1 MRSNSAWDL
10 RFDRK
15 PAAANVTDCTSSCR
29 CIQATSSG
37 LTHVKKIAALAES
50 YHSALATHNFL
61 GPITTGAA
69 IQVDASIPN
78 FVTQEYSLRD
88 EHPANAVFVNQ
99 YKREG
104 GYMLL
109 SDAPGIGIEI
119 DEDLLKVAKTTYE
132 TRDLNMIPM
141 RVDGSVGYSV

>member
-1 MRSNSAWDL
+1 MFEGGGPQYVRPDM
-10 RFDRK
+10 
-15 PAAANVTDCTSSCR
+15 
-29 CIQATSSG
+29 G
-37 LTHVKKIAALAES
+37 LGGGITHVKKIAALAES

-61 GPITTGAA
+61 GPITTSAA

-88 EHPANAVFVNQ
+88 EHPANAVFINHH
-99 YKREG
+99 KREG

-109 SDAPGIGIEI
+109 PDAPGIGIEI
-119 DEDLLKVAKTTYE
+119 DEDLLKIAKTTYE

-141 RVDGSVGYSV
+141 RTDGSVGYSV

>member
-1 MRSNSAWDL
+1 MTNFHEFNPVSLRKIRCKRSSTTTRQPRLPSPGPPNL
-10 RFDRK
+10 TVEE
-15 PAAANVTDCTSSCR
+15 NV
-29 CIQATSSG
+29 G
-37 LTHVKKIAALAES
+37 E
-50 YHSALATHNFL
+50 
-61 GPITTGAA
+61 
-69 IQVDASIPN
+69 VDASIPN

-104 GYMLL
+104 GYMPL

>member
-1 MRSNSAWDL
+1 MECDTRRELFQHAKPQISNQFS
-10 RFDRK
+10 R
-15 PAAANVTDCTSSCR
+15 VQSCF
-29 CIQATSSG
+29 
-37 LTHVKKIAALAES
+37 LTQNPLQTWWHCHPTASTPLARPPSLNLIVEE
-50 YHSALATHNFL
+50 TL
-61 GPITTGAA
+61 GE
-69 IQVDASIPN
+69 VDASIPN

-132 TRDLNMIPM
+132 NRDLNMIPM